1 MAGHLSKVMRVH
13 YPIVEDSIE
22 SIKRSGMDNPHS
34 IQEIIGGWQLKLE
47 DIAVGTEEHLVPFT
61 AFSHTPFLWH

>member
-1 MAGHLSKVMRVH
+1 MRVH

-22 SIKRSGMDNPHS
+22 SIERSGMDNPYS
-34 IQEIIGGWQLKLE
+34 IQEIICGRPLKIE
-47 DIAVGTEEHLVPFT
+47 DTAVGTEEHLVPFT

>member
-1 MAGHLSKVMRVH
+1 MRVH

-22 SIKRSGMDNPHS
+22 SIERSGMDNPHS
-34 IQEIIGGWQLKLE
+34 IQEIICGRPLKIE